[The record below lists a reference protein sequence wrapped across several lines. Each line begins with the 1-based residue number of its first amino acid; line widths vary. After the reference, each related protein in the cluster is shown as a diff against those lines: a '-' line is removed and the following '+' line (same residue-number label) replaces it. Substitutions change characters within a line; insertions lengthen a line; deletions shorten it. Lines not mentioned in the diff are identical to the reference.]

1 MDYFTKSTEVEISH
15 RKLEGYL
22 KLAQIIQWGR
32 GNPIGFCEQFLGI
45 EFLDVQKWIF
55 MNTWTKPNNLWCI
68 TRNGGKALALD
79 TKIPTPT
86 GYKTMQDIHIGDY
99 VISEKG
105 LPTKVIMVSPI
116 FYDHDCYKI
125 TFEDGETIIADEN
138 HLWQI
143 NGQHNKIVS
152 TQNLYSQIKKG
163 KDIYIFDYK
172 YKRKKIISIHKTIS
186 VPTKCIMVDNPTK
199 LYLCGEHGTVTHNS
213 TLTAPFIMAKGILIT
228 GHKTYILS
236 NVSAQS
242 QDTFMKIEDIAKK
255 NITSFAGLTDFF
267 KGEVITS
274 TANKD
279 GFTHAQSGFNY
290 KLFNG
295 SQVTSLSGDANNNRG
310 KRSNLN
316 IYDESGWITEEYI
329 SATTPFLLQNND
341 FKIGGGVDTET
352 LPQQIPN
359 QNLFI
364 SSASSTDSQFYKYYK
379 EYSKKMLLGNRN
391 YFVADIDCEVMLHP
405 TSFGVTIKPLISK
418 EKIQLDMST
427 NREKA
432 LREYYNKFSVD
443 GGDGQVFKR
452 ADIIRNSIV
461 RLPVLGNDSNT
472 KRKFV
477 FAYDP
482 AETRDNSVIIVAE
495 LIEDENFGDRMEI
508 CNCIVF
514 KDLKA
519 KKKAMIQIPEQAEEL
534 KRLLLKYNGQKFADY
549 ENIECLLIDSG
560 EGGGGKI
567 IGDLCMP
574 DWVDKN
580 GIRHRGLIDKVE
592 YKDYIKKFPN
602 AINKMKMMLP
612 QKYKKQLFDALSEM
626 INQNL
631 FSFPA
636 EYSGKGYIMLPKETG
651 KEIEVNNEGKITKEK
666 EIKYNKIK
674 IDNNQGLALKNID
687 LAKEELV
694 HIYRTK
700 SSNGNYSYSLQ
711 KEVENKMHD
720 DKAYCLALL
729 GWYLQEIR
737 RSRIVNKK
745 APKIDYSK
753 MPSLISHISL

>member
-1 MDYFTKSTEVEISH
+1 MDYFSKSTDIEISH

-22 KLAQIIQWGR
+22 KLAQVIQWGR
-32 GNPIGFCEQFLGI
+32 GNPIGFCERFFGI

-55 MNTWTKPNNLWCI
+55 MNTWTKPYNLWCI
-68 TRNGGKALALD
+68 TRNGGKALALN
-79 TKIPTPT
+79 TKIPTPM
-86 GYKTMQDIHIGDY
+86 GYKLMCDIHIGDY
-99 VISEKG
+99 VMSEKR

-116 FYDHDCYKI
+116 FYNHDCYKI
-125 TFEDGETIIADEN
+125 IFDDEEQIIADKE
-138 HLWQI
+138 HLWQV
-143 NGQHNKIVS
+143 NSQYNKIVN
-152 TQNLYSQIKKG
+152 TQKLYLQIKEG

-199 LYLCGEHGTVTHNS
+199 LYLCGEHETVTHNS
-213 TLTAPFIMAKGILIT
+213 TLTAPFIMAKGILIN
-228 GHKTYILS
+228 GHNTYILS
-236 NVSAQS
+236 NVSSQS

-255 NITSFAGLTDFF
+255 RISSFAGLTDFF
-267 KGEVITS
+267 MGELITS

-290 KLFNG
+290 QLFNG
-295 SQVTSLSGDANNNRG
+295 SKVKSLSGDVNNNRG

-316 IYDESGWITEEYI
+316 VYDESGWISEEYI
-329 SATTPFLLQNND
+329 AATKPFLLQNNN
-341 FKIGGGVDTET
+341 FKLGGGTDNQT
-352 LPQQIPN
+352 LPRQIAN
-359 QNLFI
+359 QRLFI

-379 EYSKKMLLGNRN
+379 DYAKNMFLGDKN
-391 YFVADIDCEVMLHP
+391 YFVADINCEVMLRP
-405 TSFGVTIKPLISK
+405 TSYGIFKGALISK
-418 EKIQLDMST
+418 KDIQSDMTT

-461 RLPVLGNDSNT
+461 RLPILRNDNNT

-482 AETRDNSVIIVAE
+482 AETRDNSVIMVAE

-519 KKKAMIQIPEQAEEL
+519 KKKSMIQIPEQVEEL
-534 KRLLLKYNGQKFADY
+534 KQLLLKYNGQKFADY

-560 EGGGGKI
+560 EAGGGKI

-602 AINKMKMMLP
+602 AINKIKMMPP

-631 FSFPA
+631 FLFPA

-666 EIKYNKIK
+666 EINYNKIK

-700 SSNGNYSYSLQ
+700 SSNGNYSYNLQ
-711 KEVENKMHD
+711 KDVENKMHD

-737 RSRIVNKK
+737 RSRIVNKRP
-745 APKIDYSK
+745 PKIDYSK